1 MFFKYG
7 HIKIILDI
15 VWEKIAF
22 TLRMAEINDRDF
34 SSKCL
39 KFFQNKVDVRDSRLF
54 SFRTAFKFHHNTIN
68 GNYFSSD
75 REKSEV

>member
-15 VWEKIAF
+15 VWEKITF

-39 KFFQNKVDVRDSRLF
+39 NIFQNKVDVRDSR
-54 SFRTAFKFHHNTIN
+54 
-68 GNYFSSD
+68 
-75 REKSEV
+75 